1 MDVLEPESIWLCFVL
16 WDCRSTTK
24 LLKYF
29 NRGRIIHVHVSTVS
43 LYMYLMNKHHKP
55 TISV

>member
-1 MDVLEPESIWLCFVL
+1 MCCMEPESSWLCFVL

-29 NRGRIIHVHVSTVS
+29 NRGRIVSTVS
-43 LYMYLMNKHHKP
+43 LYMYLVNKHHKP